1 MHHQSVHLWQ
11 HDHAFGQDQVK
22 TGEKRTL
29 WVIAITT
36 IMMVIEIGAGLL
48 YGSMALLADGLH
60 MGSHAAAL
68 TITAFAYFY
77 ARKHASN
84 RRFSFGTGKVN
95 ALAGFSSAVLLAV
108 FALMMAGE
116 SIHRFFNPVDIV
128 FNQAIL
134 VAIVGLVVN
143 GISVF
148 ILGDNHDHHHGHA
161 HHEHDHHDH
170 HHGHHDHNLRAA
182 YLHVM
187 ADALTSLFAIFALLA
202 GKYFG
207 LLWMDPAM
215 GVVGAILVAKWS
227 WGLLKDTSRVLLDEQ
242 APQNIQK
249 AIRESVEQK
258 DDNLIADLH
267 VWSIGPNIY
276 TAALSIVTDTPQSPN
291 HYKALLPENIGLVHT
306 TVEVHPCH
314 HWQ

>member
-314 HWQ
+314 H